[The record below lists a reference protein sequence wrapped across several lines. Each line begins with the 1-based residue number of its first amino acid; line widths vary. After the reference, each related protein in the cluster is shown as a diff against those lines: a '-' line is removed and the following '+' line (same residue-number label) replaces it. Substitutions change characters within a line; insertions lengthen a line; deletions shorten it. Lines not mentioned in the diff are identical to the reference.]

1 MFGQTARRSFGRGC
15 EARLV
20 LSSSLRS
27 DAVSLLLLLLL
38 LLLSHKHSETAD
50 YQQTALQSE
59 LSTADLHREARP
71 DSTEETFLSAPRKT
85 TWILSTLIN
94 YLTT

>member
-59 LSTADLHREARP
+59 LSTADLHREPRHRGNI
-71 DSTEETFLSAPRKT
+71 SVSASKNNMD
-85 TWILSTLIN
+85 LIN
-94 YLTT
+94 TN